1 LTDEAIEEIK
11 GFYVKLRNQSVNTDA
26 AIKPIP
32 ITARQLEGI
41 VRLSEAHAKL
51 RLSKEVKREDAKKA
65 IELLRI
71 SLTQVGYDEETKTF
85 DIDKMTTGITS
96 SKRSKTV
103 IVREAIAQLESKIGK
118 MIPIEEL
125 EKITQGKFTPVEL
138 EDILNLLIKEGILFR
153 PKKGY
158 LQKI

>member
-1 LTDEAIEEIK
+1 
-11 GFYVKLRNQSVNTDA
+11 
-26 AIKPIP
+26 
-32 ITARQLEGI
+32 
-41 VRLSEAHAKL
+41 
-51 RLSKEVKREDAKKA
+51 
-65 IELLRI
+65 
-71 SLTQVGYDEETKTF
+71 
-85 DIDKMTTGITS
+85 MTTGITS

-138 EDILNLLIKEGILFR
+138 EDILNLLIKECILFR